1 MGNIVGEG
9 TPEYVIKQVDI
20 RQEIH
25 GSLNRTN
32 DELVYLNSK
41 TAFVKLV
48 SSVFVSDDINDLGL
62 AGNQLAEQYVLFN
75 GTTNESPRSG
85 ALETY
90 QRSGIAR
97 DKSIINDNAYGLG
110 GLEMGIKPMMGITSA
125 TIKSENRGSL
135 RTSTVSII
143 ANNKKQFEII
153 ETLYLKLGYFMLL
166 EWGWT
171 NYFNNKKNHIKDNP
185 HSLADDFLLRNKN
198 YDTLLK
204 LIENKRNKSDGNY
217 DALIGKVVNFN
228 WTFTQD
234 GVYNITIILRSIGD
248 VIESLKTNILLPKDA
263 IPSKSSTTPPTTTTT
278 EENQEE
284 PNPEQTLSEFIVSY
298 KDKHSIGK
306 FFYNN
311 TIALDKQKV
320 NPDYGSI
327 FLKNKGVS
335 FIKQQYKDGQNSGKN
350 GITQYYIRFER
361 FLRYIE
367 ENLIPTIDNNGKTKF
382 INFDT
387 DIESNIIYL
396 ESKTISTDIRVCI
409 FKVNTSIGPD
419 TYYML
424 PDGEEYIKK
433 IGSNSYG
440 KIMNIYFNMGWIL
453 TTMDNLVDSEGNVSL
468 YELLKSIC
476 NGYNESTGGFNKLHP
491 TVDPDTNK
499 IVFRDEIPLPDKDD
513 LINNK
518 ETAFFNT
525 FGYNGF
531 KGPSNFVRNL
541 SFNTTISP
549 NLSTMITVG
558 ATKDGYTPGYDATG
572 LRAINYGTYDA
583 IKPKLI
589 NNSGEETAT
598 TSSNKKLKSTEEKY
612 GSALLNF
619 NKYFYQISSLNKET
633 IPSFNVDDMNS
644 YKSTL
649 KNIIEYSQLKNT
661 KDEQIQDPLTGK
673 YKGSPNIGFIPFD
686 LQLTIDGLSGVKI
699 YNKIQLDTFFL
710 PSSYPQSLEF
720 IIKGVDHTI
729 AENDWTTN
737 LSTLAIPRK
746 PYGSQTSITK
756 PPINISS
763 KGNISAIRGN
773 NSLRQVL
780 LTAGYSENS
789 PEYRLAFAIGSKEGW
804 NANANGGI
812 GTRSYRNNN
821 PGNLDFSTNL
831 RSIDPGVTLENNPFG
846 SNRFAHFTTA
856 ELGAKAL
863 VETKIKQWASGR
875 MPPTEGNQFL
885 IVNKKGGNR
894 WIANQP
900 PTIAQFFYTYAPPNE
915 NNTEQYIS
923 GIINDLRPIKP
934 NINRNT
940 LVKDILV

>member
-1 MGNIVGEG
+1 MF
-9 TPEYVIKQVDI
+9 
-20 RQEIH
+20 
-25 GSLNRTN
+25 
-32 DELVYLNSK
+32 YLME
-41 TAFVKLV
+41 
-48 SSVFVSDDINDLGL
+48 
-62 AGNQLAEQYVLFN
+62 QLMNL
-75 GTTNESPRSG
+75 PRSG

-171 NYFNNKKNHIKDNP
+171 NYFDNKKNHIKDNP

-204 LIENKRNKSDGNY
+204 LIENKRNKSNGNY

-263 IPSKSSTTPPTTTTT
+263 IPSKSSTTQPTTTTT

-320 NPDYGSI
+320 SNYGSI

-499 IVFRDEIPLPDKDD
+499 IVFRDETPLPDKDD

-686 LQLTIDGLSGVKI
+686 LQLTIDGLSGIKI

-710 PSSYPQSLEF
+710 PLSYPQSLEF

-894 WIANQP
+894 WIVNQP
-900 PTIAQFFYTYAPPNE
+900 PTISQFFYTYAPPNE